1 MTGRRAYKSPL
12 REEQSK
18 QTRER
23 IVDGL
28 IEQLDD
34 TGRSDFAMNEVA
46 ERAGVSVRTIY
57 RHFPTR
63 EDLLDAVQ
71 DRIDRSAVR
80 VPVSDTA
87 DLPRHVDQLLEWF
100 EAHPELVE
108 ASHVTDLGRE
118 VRRHSRRRRS
128 AHTKNL
134 IDGWLA
140 DLTEG
145 EREMVFGAFRAF
157 MGSATWRT
165 MRSELQ
171 MSPVQTRQTFQWVLG
186 LMLDDIERR
195 LAAAREGSER

>member
-12 REEQSK
+12 REEQAK

-80 VPVSDTA
+80 IPPSSGRE
-87 DLPRHVDQLLEWF
+87 LPGHIDRLLEWF
-100 EAHPELVE
+100 EAHPELIE

-118 VRRHSRRRRS
+118 VRQHSRRRRS
-128 AHTKNL
+128 AHTRDL
-134 IDGWLA
+134 IDEWLG
-140 DLTEG
+140 DLTED
-145 EREMVFGAFRAF
+145 ERVIVFGAFRAF
-157 MGSATWRT
+157 VSSATWRT
-165 MRSELQ
+165 MRSELA
-171 MSPVQTRQTFQWVLG
+171 MSPEQTRDSIQWVLG

-195 LAAAREGSER
+195 LAAAREGGGA